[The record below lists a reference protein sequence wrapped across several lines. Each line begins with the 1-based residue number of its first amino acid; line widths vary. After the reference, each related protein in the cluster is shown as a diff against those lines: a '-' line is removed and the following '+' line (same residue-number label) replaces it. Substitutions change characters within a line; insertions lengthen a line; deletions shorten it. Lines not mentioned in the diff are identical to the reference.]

1 MTLRRATTG
10 LGFLALLAFCGWIL
24 TSLPPRL
31 VSQYRE
37 AQAAGP
43 TVRFLYLA
51 SVGTGGVLLVGS
63 AAGGLWYV
71 WRRTRRKRHRQ
82 GQAKQTPRTL
92 SPQQR
97 QTEIEQNLAQIQDLR
112 SDDSVPPPVQREL
125 DSLIRDL
132 QAKRDSQELQIVA
145 FGTVSSGKSS
155 VLNALAGR
163 EVFATDTRGGT
174 TVHRNQIPW
183 SGTDRLT
190 LVDTPGLDEIDGAEH
205 VQIATAAANDADLV
219 LLVIDGVLRASE
231 FQLLQRLGEM
241 EKKILVC
248 LNKEDW
254 YDSTDRIALVEQ
266 ISQQLGPQV
275 STQDIVV
282 VQSKATRRVRTRLT
296 TAGQEVDE
304 FVDLPLD
311 IGALAD
317 RMMEVVQRDGRDL
330 LLANLLLQSRGLVD
344 QARERIRQSLTERA
358 RSTVEGA
365 MWAAAGAA
373 ALSPL
378 PLVDLAA
385 GSAISVKM
393 VVDLSRI
400 FRQEI
405 DVQTAMKLLGE
416 LGKNLI
422 AILGVSAATPVAA
435 SGVAAILKTVPGAG
449 TLAGGVLQGVVQALV
464 TRWIGVVF
472 IEYFQNEMHRPAP
485 DLASL
490 ARREWQRLTTVNE
503 LRKVLHAART
513 RMSDSEHPD

>member
-1 MTLRRATTG
+1 M
-10 LGFLALLAFCGWIL
+10 
-24 TSLPPRL
+24 
-31 VSQYRE
+31 
-37 AQAAGP
+37 
-43 TVRFLYLA
+43 
-51 SVGTGGVLLVGS
+51 GS
-63 AAGGLWYV
+63 EGKG
-71 WRRTRRKRHRQ
+71 RQKRHRQ
-82 GQAKQTPRTL
+82 AQAKQTPGDL
-92 SPQQR
+92 SPHQR
-97 QTEIEQNLAQIQDLR
+97 EHEIEENLAHIEDLR
-112 SDDSVPPPVQREL
+112 SDDSVSAPLQREL
-125 DSLIRDL
+125 DTLIRDL
-132 QAKRDSQELQIVA
+132 QEKRESQEMQIVA
-145 FGTVSSGKSS
+145 FGTVSGGKSS

-254 YDSTDRIALVEQ
+254 YDAKDRLALVEQ
-266 ISQQLGPQV
+266 ISQQLDAQV
-275 STQDIVV
+275 SHQDIVV
-282 VQSKATRRVRTRLT
+282 VRAKTTRRRRTRLT
-296 TAGQEVDE
+296 TNGQEVDE
-304 FVDLPLD
+304 FVDRPPD
-311 IGALAD
+311 IGVLAE

-344 QARERIRQSLTERA
+344 QARKRIRQNLTERA
-358 RSTVEGA
+358 HSTVDGA

-393 VVDLSRI
+393 VVDLARI

-405 DVQTAMKLLGE
+405 DIQAALKLLGE
-416 LGKNLI
+416 LGKNLV
-422 AILGVSAATPVAA
+422 AILGVSAATPLAA
-435 SGVAAILKTVPGAG
+435 SSVATILKTVPGAG
-449 TLAGGVLQGVVQALV
+449 TLAGGMLQGVVQALV
-464 TRWIGVVF
+464 TRWIGMVF
-472 IEYFQNEMHRPAP
+472 IEYFQNEMHQPAP

-503 LRKVLHAART
+503 LRKVLQTARA
-513 RMSDSEHPD
+513 RMTSSDRPD